1 MKKYFPILA
10 VLMAFLYSS
19 CSGDKG
25 GEVTT
30 KKEELPIVKLAA
42 VSERPVEQLYDFS
55 ATVEAKA
62 TNHIAPASPVRIHQI
77 SVEVGDRV
85 KRGQQLVTMDAANLQ
100 QMELQ
105 LANSRVEFERSDEL
119 YKIGGVSRSEW
130 DALKTAYEVQR
141 TAYEDLRRNTVLT
154 SPIDGVV
161 TARNYDNGDLYAG
174 GQPVLVVEQITPV
187 KLIVNVSE
195 NNYTQVR
202 NGDKVAVR
210 LDVYGD
216 EVFEGKISLI
226 YPTVDPATRTFPVEI
241 TLANNDLRV
250 RPGMFARATLNFG
263 ERQHVVVPD
272 QAVVKQPGAGDYY
285 VYVYKD
291 GKVSYNKVVLGRRM
305 GSEYELIS
313 GVPTHSQVVV
323 AGQSRLADGVA
334 V

>member
-174 GQPVLVVEQITPV
+174 GQPVLVW
-187 KLIVNVSE
+187 N
-195 NNYTQVR
+195 
-202 NGDKVAVR
+202 R
-210 LDVYGD
+210 L
-216 EVFEGKISLI
+216 
-226 YPTVDPATRTFPVEI
+226 
-241 TLANNDLRV
+241 
-250 RPGMFARATLNFG
+250 
-263 ERQHVVVPD
+263 
-272 QAVVKQPGAGDYY
+272 
-285 VYVYKD
+285 
-291 GKVSYNKVVLGRRM
+291 RR
-305 GSEYELIS
+305 
-313 GVPTHSQVVV
+313 
-323 AGQSRLADGVA
+323 
-334 V
+334 

>member
-1 MKKYFPILA
+1 M
-10 VLMAFLYSS
+10 
-19 CSGDKG
+19 
-25 GEVTT
+25 
-30 KKEELPIVKLAA
+30 
-42 VSERPVEQLYDFS
+42 
-55 ATVEAKA
+55 
-62 TNHIAPASPVRIHQI
+62 
-77 SVEVGDRV
+77 
-85 KRGQQLVTMDAANLQ
+85 
-100 QMELQ
+100 
-105 LANSRVEFERSDEL
+105 
-119 YKIGGVSRSEW
+119 
-130 DALKTAYEVQR
+130 
-141 TAYEDLRRNTVLT
+141 
-154 SPIDGVV
+154 
-161 TARNYDNGDLYAG
+161 
-174 GQPVLVVEQITPV
+174 EQITPV

-334 V
+334 VEVKK